1 MLEALV
7 FDDDDDDDD
16 EDEVVEE
23 EEDDVAPA
31 VAELGLN
38 VNLKVAL

>member
-7 FDDDDDDDD
+7 FDDDDDDED
-16 EDEVVEE
+16 EEEVVEE
-23 EEDDVAPA
+23 EEDVAPA
-31 VAELGLN
+31 VAELGLK